1 MTVGEI
7 LKDIRVRMPNAFTD
21 EELAVWL
28 DTAVRELYKVLSKR
42 EGYTFSARGGEKLLP
57 IPSDIRPDGISA
69 VLVNGRKRVAKRV
82 GDAVTNGMWY
92 HALDGFLGLYPPP
105 GKGAEITIW
114 YFARPEKILLP
125 EEAEKEGVDFAAQEI
140 ALDEDFIEL
149 LKCALL
155 STVAEARE
163 DVALSNN
170 YKLNYNMLLA
180 RARQERYEKD
190 GKYPT
195 TKIIGRKRAGER

>member
-21 EELAVWL
+21 GELTVWL
-28 DTAVRELYKVLSKR
+28 DTAVRELYKVLAKR
-42 EGYTFSARGGEKLLP
+42 EGYTFSARGGEKLMPL
-57 IPSDIRPDGISA
+57 PSDIRPDLISA
-69 VLVNGRKRVAKRV
+69 VLVNGKKRAARRI
-82 GDAVTNGMWY
+82 GDAVMHGMWY
-92 HALDGFLGLYPPP
+92 RAMDGFLGLYPPP
-105 GKGAEITIW
+105 EKDAEITIW
-114 YFARPEKILLP
+114 YFARPEKLRTP
-125 EEAEKEGVDFAAQEI
+125 EEAEKEGIEFSAQEI
-140 ALDEDFIEL
+140 GLDEDFIEL

-155 STVAEARE
+155 VTVAEARE
-163 DVALSNN
+163 DVALANN

-195 TKIIGRKRAGER
+195 TKMIGRKRAGR